1 MTEATVSFA
10 GNLTDDQACDR
21 TTLGSRRA
29 LATPCNRSR
38 GRPEVRRAVLRSADP
53 RQAEATIL
61 ARYQIVTASSWNA
74 TASRRFVGSS
84 TASS

>member
-1 MTEATVSFA
+1 VAWENAEEASAVLSAYVLIETEVGKVAHVA
-10 GNLTDDQACDR
+10 QA
-21 TTLGSRRA
+21 L
-29 LATPCNRSR
+29 
-38 GRPEVRRAVLRSADP
+38 RAVLRSADL

-61 ARYQIVTASSWNA
+61 AWYQIVTASSWNA